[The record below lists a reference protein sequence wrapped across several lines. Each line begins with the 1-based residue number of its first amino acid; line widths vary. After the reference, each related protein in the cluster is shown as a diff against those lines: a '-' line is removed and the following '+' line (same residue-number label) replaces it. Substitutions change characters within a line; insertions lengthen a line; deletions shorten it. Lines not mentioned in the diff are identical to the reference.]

1 MIEVTAKL
9 VRGHVYLAGE
19 SVECY
24 ITFSNTPALTHKR
37 SQSNSDALESLAWAS
52 AQIHCQCTTNSK
64 VAYPDGNLF
73 APEELSTANTD
84 TSFAPCRG
92 ERGHVVLSTKPRILF
107 CDLRLSTGE
116 SKSYLYSELLP
127 SEAPPSYRGQA
138 VKYSYKITIGMQRV
152 NCPIKL
158 LRVPLRVLVV
168 NGFQEAS
175 LCGDSEELSPSNPF
189 LQIQQKEMPFDIVM
203 QAVQTLTAKRSPNFY
218 NITKSQGK
226 VVRFCL
232 FKQTYKL
239 GEDIVGTFDFSDATV
254 PCVQYSVVLQSEEEI
269 TPGCRRWSKQSSA
282 VVSYTKYHEVCLS
295 LKQTQLILPIPLHV
309 TPGFTTDLVTLQWRL
324 HFEFVTSNT
333 QLIHELPARELENGN
348 TWGGPAT
355 LNIETMVWNLPVK
368 IYPTT
373 PLQISQGLQSQLKHR
388 LAV

>member
-9 VRGHVYLAGE
+9 IRGAVYLAGE

-24 ITFSNTPALTHKR
+24 ITFSNTPAPIHKR
-37 SQSNSDALESLAWAS
+37 SHSNNDALESLAWAS

-64 VAYPDGNLF
+64 VVYPGGNSYT
-73 APEELSTANTD
+73 PEEVSTSNTD

-116 SKSYLYSELLP
+116 SKSFLYSEVLP
-127 SEAPPSYRGQA
+127 NEAPPSYRGQA
-138 VKYSYKITIGMQRV
+138 VKYSYKITVGMQRV

-168 NGFQEAS
+168 NGFQDIS
-175 LCGDSEELSPSNPF
+175 LSADSEELAPSNPF
-189 LQIQQKEMPFDIVM
+189 LEVQQKESPFELTI
-203 QAVQTLTAKRSPNFY
+203 QALQNLTAKRSPSFY

-232 FKQTYKL
+232 FKQAYKL
-239 GEDIVGTFDFSDATV
+239 GEDIVGTFDFSEATI

-269 TPGCRRWSKQSSA
+269 AAGYRRWTNQSSSIM
-282 VVSYTKYHEVCLS
+282 SYTKYHEMCIS
-295 LKQTQLILPIPLHV
+295 LKYSQLILPIPLHI
-309 TPGFTTDLVTLQWRL
+309 TPGFSTDLVKLQWRL
-324 HFEFVTSNT
+324 HFEFVTSVPQAET
-333 QLIHELPARELENGN
+333 EEWHAPS
-348 TWGGPAT
+348 T
-355 LNIETMVWNLPVK
+355 LNIETMVWNLPIK

-373 PLQISQGLQSQLKHR
+373 PHQISHGLQTQSKPR
-388 LAV
+388 LVV

>member
-1 MIEVTAKL
+1 MIEVTAKV
-9 VRGHVYLAGE
+9 VRGPVYLAGE

-24 ITFSNTPALTHKR
+24 ITFSNTPVPAHRR
-37 SQSNSDALESLAWAS
+37 SQSNSDAFESLAWAS

-64 VAYPDGNLF
+64 VTYPDENLF
-73 APEELSTANTD
+73 TAEELSTANTD

-107 CDLRLSTGE
+107 CDLRLSAGE
-116 SKSYLYSELLP
+116 SKSYLYSEVLP

-175 LCGDSEELSPSNPF
+175 LCGDSEELAPSNPF
-189 LQIQQKEMPFDIVM
+189 LQIQQKETPFDLAM

-232 FKQTYKL
+232 FKQAYKL
-239 GEDIVGTFDFSDATV
+239 GEDIVGTFDFSEATV
-254 PCVQYSVVLQSEEEI
+254 PCVQFSVVLQSEEEI
-269 TPGCRRWSKQSSA
+269 APGCRSWSKQGSA

-295 LKQTQLILPIPLHV
+295 LKHSQLILPIPLHV
-309 TPGFTTDLVTLQWRL
+309 TPGFTTDLVTLRWRL

-333 QLIHELPARELENGN
+333 HLIHKLPARDLENGN
-348 TWGGPAT
+348 IWGGPAT
-355 LNIETMVWNLPVK
+355 LNIETMVWNLPIK

-373 PLQISQGLQSQLKHR
+373 PLQISQGLQTQLKHR